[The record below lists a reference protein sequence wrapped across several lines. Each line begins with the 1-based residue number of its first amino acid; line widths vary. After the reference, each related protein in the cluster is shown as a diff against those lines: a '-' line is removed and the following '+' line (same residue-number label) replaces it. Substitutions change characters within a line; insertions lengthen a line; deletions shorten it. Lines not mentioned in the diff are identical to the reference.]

1 MMPPAE
7 RAQRIQTMF
16 GRIARRYDLMNRL
29 MTMGRDQAWRK
40 LTAQALNP
48 PSGGA
53 VLDLA
58 TGTGDLAFAVRDAW
72 PQARVTA
79 MDFAYPMMQFG
90 QVKQQAR
97 GDGKVW
103 FAQGDALRLPFGD
116 AVFDGV
122 TNGFLLRNLVD
133 LPGGLLEMKR
143 VTKPGGR
150 VACLEITRPQTPVF
164 REFFG
169 LYFYRLVPLLGG
181 IIAGDLNAYTYLPN
195 SLTKFPVAPDLK
207 QMMLHAGYR
216 DVQYRL
222 LMLGTMALHV
232 GVV

>member
-1 MMPPAE
+1 
-7 RAQRIQTMF
+7 
-16 GRIARRYDLMNRL
+16 
-29 MTMGRDQAWRK
+29 
-40 LTAQALNP
+40 
-48 PSGGA
+48 
-53 VLDLA
+53 
-58 TGTGDLAFAVRDAW
+58 
-72 PQARVTA
+72 
-79 MDFAYPMMQFG
+79 
-90 QVKQQAR
+90 
-97 GDGKVW
+97 
-103 FAQGDALRLPFGD
+103 
-116 AVFDGV
+116 
-122 TNGFLLRNLVD
+122 
-133 LPGGLLEMKR
+133 MKR